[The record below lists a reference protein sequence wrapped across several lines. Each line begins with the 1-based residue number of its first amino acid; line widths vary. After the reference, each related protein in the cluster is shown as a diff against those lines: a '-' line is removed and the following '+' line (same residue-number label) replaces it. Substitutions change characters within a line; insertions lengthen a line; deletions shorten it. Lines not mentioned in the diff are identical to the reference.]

1 MFSLSNEEKLE
12 SEAEVIPMATVNL
25 DQYYTGVIISLD
37 ESNDTAHF
45 MPESSEDDLL
55 KVNETLNNM
64 TMEPAETIENDKTYV
79 MVKANCP
86 GRVKV
91 TDKSQID
98 VVNIDTGMKINQTQK
113 STLFQMPRLV
123 LDIFEKVNSS

>member
-1 MFSLSNEEKLE
+1 
-12 SEAEVIPMATVNL
+12 MATVNL
-25 DQYYTGVIISLD
+25 DQHYTGVIISLD

-55 KVNETLNNM
+55 KVNEMLNNM
-64 TMEPAETIENDKTYV
+64 TMEPAETIENDETYV

-113 STLFQMPRLV
+113 STLFQMSRLV
-123 LDIFEKVNSS
+123 LDIFENFNIS

>member
-1 MFSLSNEEKLE
+1 MT
-12 SEAEVIPMATVNL
+12 EVSF
-25 DQYYTGVIISLD
+25 DQPYVGVIISID
-37 ESNDTAHF
+37 SSNDVSHF
-45 MPESSEDDLL
+45 MPESSESDLL
-55 KVNETLNNM
+55 RVNEMLNNI
-64 TMEPAETIENDKTYV
+64 TMEPAEKIENDEMYV

-113 STLFQMPRLV
+113 STLFQMPRL
-123 LDIFEKVNSS
+123 DSGFSTRI

>member
-1 MFSLSNEEKLE
+1 MIPLT
-12 SEAEVIPMATVNL
+12 EVSF
-25 DQYYTGVIISLD
+25 DQPYVGVIISID
-37 ESNDTAHF
+37 SSNDVSHF
-45 MPESSEDDLL
+45 MPESSESDHLR
-55 KVNETLNNM
+55 VNEILNNI
-64 TMEPAETIENDKTYV
+64 TMEPAEKIENDETYV

-113 STLFQMPRLV
+113 STLFQMPRLDSGFLTRLLHCIV
-123 LDIFEKVNSS
+123 IYGPFQRQVFQFG